1 MAPPHTVARPSLD
14 GGIRLKSGEET
25 ESREEEKPHIKYDR
39 RRSKPFPVSDH
50 SAGLGQKDEE
60 SDEHE
65 VVERSRNLEEL
76 ATLPDRIGSGSKE
89 L

>member
-1 MAPPHTVARPSLD
+1 
-14 GGIRLKSGEET
+14 
-25 ESREEEKPHIKYDR
+25 
-39 RRSKPFPVSDH
+39 
-50 SAGLGQKDEE
+50 AGLGQKDEE

-76 ATLPDRIGSGSKE
+76 ATLPDKIGSGSKE